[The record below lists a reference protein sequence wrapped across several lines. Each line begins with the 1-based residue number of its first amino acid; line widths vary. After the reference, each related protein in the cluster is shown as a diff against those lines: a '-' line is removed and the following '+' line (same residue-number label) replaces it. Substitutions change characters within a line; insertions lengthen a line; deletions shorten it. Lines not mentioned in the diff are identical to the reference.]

1 MACIL
6 IVDDEA
12 LIRWSLSES
21 LEAAGYRVSEAG
33 SGREALGFIER
44 GKNDHCVI
52 LLDLKLP
59 DSSDLGLLRRIL
71 ALAPGTRVILMTA
84 HGTPEIL
91 DEALRLGA
99 FGVLCKPFDLHE
111 VVALVGS
118 AVPQ

>member
-21 LEAAGYRVSEAG
+21 LEAAGYQVSEAG

-59 DSSDLGLLRRIL
+59 DSSDLGLLRTIL

-111 VVALVGS
+111 MVALVGS

>member
-1 MACIL
+1 MPSIL

-21 LEAAGYRVSEAG
+21 LEGAGYVVDEAG
-33 SGREALGFIER
+33 SAAEALSR
-44 GKNDHCVI
+44 LDPADPCLRVI

-59 DSSDLGLLRRIL
+59 DSSDLGLLQRIL
-71 ALAPGTRVILMTA
+71 RLTPGTRVILMTA

-99 FGVLCKPFDLHE
+99 FSVLTKPFDLHE
-111 VVALVGS
+111 IVDLVRS
-118 AVPQ
+118 AASQ